1 MSLQFSQSASE
12 QRILVLKNTG
22 SVLAPPFGI
31 LQVFG
36 MLFSESAGRWTVQVG
51 RPTED
56 NAKLFV
62 INGPTELDIE
72 QEGLGSWDWP
82 GWVLFDE
89 ADGVPA
95 LGEVWGVQKDT
106 FKAKK
111 DKRGLIIVPAEF
123 EDETQVEDLTFAML
137 EYCRP

>member
-1 MSLQFSQSASE
+1 MLNFSQSAIE

-22 SVLAPPFGI
+22 EILAPPFGI

-36 MLFSESAGRWTVQVG
+36 MLFNESAGRWTVEVG
-51 RPTED
+51 QPTDD

-62 INGPTELDIE
+62 INGPTDLDID
-72 QEGLGSWDWP
+72 QEGIGSWDWP
-82 GWVLFDE
+82 GWVLFDS
-89 ADGVPA
+89 ADGDPA
-95 LGEVWGVQKDT
+95 LGEVWGVQAGT
-106 FKAKK
+106 FMAKK
-111 DKRGLIIVPAEF
+111 DKRGLIIIPAEI

>member
-1 MSLQFSQSASE
+1 MSLQFSQTANE

-22 SVLAPPFGI
+22 GVLAPPFGI

-36 MLFSESAGRWTVQVG
+36 MQYSEATKRWTVQVG
-51 RPTED
+51 RPTQD

-62 INGPTELDIE
+62 INGPTQLGVD

-82 GWVLFDE
+82 AWVLFDD
-89 ADGVPA
+89 ADGDPA
-95 LGEVWGVQKDT
+95 LGDVWGVAAGT

-111 DKRGLIIVPAEF
+111 NKHGLIIVPAEF